1 MTGNEFSYMTAK
13 RRDRMSAPAR
23 WLHRAG
29 LLRGRVLDLGCGY
42 GRDTDDLRQMGVDI
56 VGYDPHYRPERPE
69 GLFDTIICIYVLNV
83 LLPQEQAEVLMEIS
97 QWLRPGGRAYFAVRR
112 DLTQE
117 GYRLHA
123 VGRQYTYQCNVRLPY
138 TSLLLNKSFE
148 LYEYRPTA
156 LPDGHELVCE
166 TCSTIAWRNSD
177 STAVNIAPK
186 RTMQSHEEL
195 TEREVLAMRIVIGF
209 VARKMFNGHCRTTAH
224 IAPNTSPVV
233 TVSED

>member
-1 MTGNEFSYMTAK
+1 MTGNKYSYMTAK
-13 RRDRMSAPAR
+13 RRDSMSAPAR
-23 WLHRAG
+23 WLHKAG

-69 GLFDTIICIYVLNV
+69 GLFDTIICVYVLNV
-83 LLPQEQAEVLMEIS
+83 LLPYEQAEVLMEIS
-97 QWLRPGGRAYFAVRR
+97 QWLRPGGHAYYAVRR

-138 TSLLLNKSFE
+138 TSLLSNRSFE

-156 LPDGHELVCE
+156 LPDGNSLVCE
-166 TCSTIAWRNSD
+166 TCSVMAWRSRA
-177 STAVNIAPK
+177 SAAVNISPK
-186 RTMQSHEEL
+186 RAVKSHEEL
-195 TEREVLAMRIVIGF
+195 TDREVLAMRIVIGF
-209 VARKMFNGHCRTTAH
+209 VARKIFNGRCRA
-224 IAPNTSPVV
+224 TSHMSPDQSPTV
-233 TVSED
+233 TVSEE